1 MPSSGAL
8 LDKNIQPDSGS
19 ASLPQEYGV
28 TMAALMPRDP
38 NWMFVYWEITP
49 NSKARLAREHGHD
62 IFEKGRQVLRVYDI
76 AHVDGHAGK
85 YFDVPIMLDANN
97 WYIHVEAGGGS
108 YCCELG
114 LALPDGNFIGIV
126 KTNPVTLPPGRV
138 SDVMDEKWMAV
149 SEDFDKLLQ
158 LSGVEYIGKGSGE
171 VAKSLAQRWEM
182 LRAVFSRGA
191 SWGVSSMSSQAPQK
205 PEQKKFWL
213 VADCELILYGA
224 TEPDAFVTVS
234 GRKVKLN
241 PDGTFSMR
249 FALPD
254 GVMDLPIKA
263 MSNDERDSRQI
274 EISVA
279 RSTKQPEPENLRSK
293 EVEYAS

>member
-1 MPSSGAL
+1 MPSSGMISG
-8 LDKNIQPDSGS
+8 KNVQPDADSN
-19 ASLPQEYGV
+19 ALPQGYGV

-38 NWMFVYWEITP
+38 NWMYIYWEITP

-62 IFEKGRQVLRVYDI
+62 IFEKGRQVLRVYNMS
-76 AHVDGHAGK
+76 HTDGLAGQH
-85 YFDVPIMLDANN
+85 FDVPIMLEAAS
-97 WYIHVEAGGGS
+97 WYVHVQDGGRS

-114 LALPDGNFIGIV
+114 LVQPDGNFIGIV

-191 SWGVSSMSSQAPQK
+191 SWGVSSMASQAPM
-205 PEQKKFWL
+205 PEEKKFWL

-234 GRKVKLN
+234 GRKVNLN

-254 GVMDLPIKA
+254 GNIDLPIKA

-279 RSTKQPEPENLRSK
+279 RNTAQQASEILRPK